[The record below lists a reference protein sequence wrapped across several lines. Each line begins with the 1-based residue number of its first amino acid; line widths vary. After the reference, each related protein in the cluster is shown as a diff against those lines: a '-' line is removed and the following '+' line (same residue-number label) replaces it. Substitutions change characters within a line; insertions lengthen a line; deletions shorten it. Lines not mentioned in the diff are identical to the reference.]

1 MSWKVEYVLTYFAV
15 VDKDSFMK
23 SVCAM
28 LAQRLLEVGRWCIE
42 RSARVHI
49 HFMGS
54 ISLSI
59 IERYEN
65 LF

>member
-1 MSWKVEYVLTYFAV
+1 MSWKVEYVLTYVVV
-15 VDKDSFMK
+15 VDKT
-23 SVCAM
+23 VCAL
-28 LAQRLLEVGRWCIE
+28 LAQRLLEVGWWRIG

-49 HFMGS
+49 HSMVS

-59 IERYEN
+59 IEQYEN